1 MPKLGPLM
9 ESEINEIPKVF
20 ERLLANAEQFDE
32 LAKKLSNYDFKSI
45 QILARG
51 TSDNA
56 AHFLKY
62 LIETKLGLP
71 VGLTSPSAVTIYQ
84 ANLKFENT
92 LVVAISQSGQSTD
105 LLKFAKASQEG
116 GGYLIAITNN
126 QDSPLATIADSHL
139 ALFAGKELAVAAT
152 KSYAAQLFASLLFVN
167 SWIGKRITM
176 QSRERLVKA
185 AQSLIEN
192 QSLVAEAVSKTDR
205 KNEIVFLGRG
215 FSYPNAKEFALKV
228 QETSKISVQ
237 GLSIADYMHGPISA
251 LTEKTQLFLLAQND
265 SDLSYLTKYLIDIR
279 ARNPKIIWFGDSSLA
294 LPDELT
300 VTGAATGDE
309 VINSVVDCIIGQR
322 FALDFARKNELDP
335 DQPAGLSKVTV
346 TN

>member
-20 ERLLANAEQFDE
+20 ERLLANAEQFEE
-32 LAKKLSNYDFKSI
+32 LAKKLGNYDFKSI

-62 LIETKLGLP
+62 LIETKIGLP

-92 LVVAISQSGQSTD
+92 LVIAISQSGQSTD

-116 GGYLIAITNN
+116 GAYLIAITNN

-167 SWIGKRITM
+167 SWIGKGITM

-192 QSLVAEAVSKTDR
+192 QTLVAEAVSKTDR

-251 LTEKTQLFLLAQND
+251 LSEKTQLFLLAQND

-279 ARNPKIIWFGDSSLA
+279 ARNPKIIWFGESSLA